1 MSGSRSIISILFLSG
16 GLAACDADPVS
27 QQRSPEPGVATPEA
41 VVGALNAHDAH
52 GSPHVAVVDDCDASD
67 PSWGASGGCAL
78 RGGAVTNAEFGAFL
92 GSPLSLAVV
101 GHTAWRMEPSYL
113 RAADGMSILVRNVGG
128 RTHTFTPV
136 AAYGGG
142 RVGPFNIGL
151 TPAPEC
157 APATPD
163 PYLLPAGGQL
173 QLDNLTSGNHRF
185 QCCFHPWMRAVIKV
199 Q

>member
-1 MSGSRSIISILFLSG
+1 MSGSRSIISILVLSG

-27 QQRSPEPGVATPEA
+27 QDRAAEPGLTPP
-41 VVGALNAHDAH
+41 GAALGVLNAHDEH
-52 GSPHVAVVDDCDASD
+52 GRRHIAVVDDCDASD
-67 PSWGASGGCAL
+67 PSWAATGGCAL
-78 RGGAVTNAEFGAFL
+78 RGGAVNNAEFGAFL
-92 GSPLSLAVV
+92 VSPLASAVV

-113 RAADGMSILVRNVGG
+113 RAGSGTSILVRNIGG

-136 AAYGGG
+136 AQFGGG
-142 RVGPFNIGL
+142 RVPQLNVGL
-151 TPAPEC
+151 TTAPDC

-173 QLDNLTSGNHRF
+173 QLNDLAPGNHRF
-185 QCCFHPWMRAVIKV
+185 QCCIHPWMRAVIKV